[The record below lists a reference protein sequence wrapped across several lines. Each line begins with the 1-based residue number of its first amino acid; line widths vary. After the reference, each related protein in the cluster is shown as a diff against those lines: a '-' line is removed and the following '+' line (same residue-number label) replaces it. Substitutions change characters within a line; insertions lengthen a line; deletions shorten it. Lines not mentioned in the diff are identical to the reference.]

1 MRLALTL
8 VGVLTTGG
16 WAVGA
21 HQGVLPVPAQML
33 QAVTALGG
41 DPAQLKNIQ
50 LNPIQT
56 TYNNVMRQIT
66 SGTSAPPAGFQ
77 GTPVIIQPNSFPT
90 VTQPNM
96 TINGG
101 MPNGFSSNVEAQ
113 IRLNNNRM
121 QDMANYAK
129 NPAGWH
135 GPPPH

>member
-8 VGVLTTGG
+8 LGVLTTGG

-21 HQGVLPVPAQML
+21 HQGVPPVPAQTP
-33 QAVTALGG
+33 QAVTGLGG

-50 LNPIQT
+50 LNPIQA
-56 TYNNVMRQIT
+56 TYNNVMRQVT
-66 SGTSAPPAGFQ
+66 SGTGAPPAGLQ

-101 MPNGFSSNVEAQ
+101 VTNGFSSNVEAQ
-113 IRLNNNRM
+113 I
-121 QDMANYAK
+121 
-129 NPAGWH
+129 
-135 GPPPH
+135 